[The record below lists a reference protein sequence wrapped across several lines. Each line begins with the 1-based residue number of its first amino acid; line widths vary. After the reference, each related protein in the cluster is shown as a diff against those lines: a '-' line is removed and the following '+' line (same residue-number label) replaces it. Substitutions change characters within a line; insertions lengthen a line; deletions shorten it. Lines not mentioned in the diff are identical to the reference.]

1 MKRALVSVSNKDGL
15 EELAAALVATG
26 IEIISTGGTFRFLR
40 DLSFPVV
47 EISEYTS
54 FPEMMDGRVK
64 TLHPKVHGGILA
76 RRDLDLEAAEENGI
90 AFIDLVVVN
99 LYPFEETI
107 SDQDVSD
114 QLAIENIDIGGP
126 AMIRS
131 AAKNHKDVLVVV
143 DPNDYEKV
151 IEGVQKASIDFD
163 LRREFAKKAF
173 QHTAHY
179 DAMIAGYFAKDE
191 RFPEKII
198 LVAEKRQ
205 DLRYGENPHQRA
217 AFYRS
222 RTGFYDPRDLSGLV
236 AGCKQ
241 LHGKELS
248 FNNIADSDA
257 ALECVKLFKEPACVI
272 IKHGNP
278 CGVATSDSPVAA
290 YQKAVKTDPTSAFGG
305 VIAFNSKVDA
315 KTISEITSNQFVEVI
330 IAPDVSNDVVETL
343 RAKKNVRL
351 LVSGP
356 AGSNPLH
363 LESKRVAGGMLI
375 QDADVLIWS
384 NEDFKVVTK
393 RRPSDSELRDLE
405 FAWKVCWHT
414 KSNAIVYAKD
424 CSTVGVGAGQMS
436 RVISAKIASM
446 KAAEEGLDPSGA
458 VMASDAFFPFRDGID
473 AAATA
478 GIGAVIQ
485 PGGSVRD
492 QEVIEAADEH
502 GLAMVVTGTRHFCH

>member
-15 EELAAALVATG
+15 EELAAALVSAG
-26 IEIISTGGTFRFLR
+26 IEIISTGGTFRFLT
-40 DLSFPVV
+40 DLSFPVI

-76 RRDLDLEAAEENGI
+76 RRDLDLGALEENGI
-90 AFIDLVVVN
+90 VLIDLVVVN

-107 SDQDVSD
+107 SGRDVSD

-131 AAKNHKDVLVVV
+131 AAKNHQDVLVVV

-198 LVAEKRQ
+198 LVAEKQQ

-222 RTGFYDPRDLSGLV
+222 RTGFYDPLDLSGLI

-272 IKHGNP
+272 VKHGNP
-278 CGVATSDSPVAA
+278 CGVATSDNPVAA
-290 YQKAVKTDPTSAFGG
+290 YQKAVRTDPTSAFGG
-305 VIAFNSKVDA
+305 VIAFNRKVDA
-315 KTISEITSNQFVEVI
+315 KTISEITNNQFVEVI
-330 IAPDVSNDVVETL
+330 IAPDVSNDVLETL

-351 LVSGP
+351 LVSGA
-356 AGSNPLH
+356 AGPDRLH
-363 LESKRVAGGMLI
+363 LESKRVAGGLLI
-375 QDADVLIWS
+375 QDADDLIWS
-384 NEDFKVVTK
+384 DEDFKVVTK

-424 CSTVGVGAGQMS
+424 CCTVGVGAGQMS

-478 GIGAVIQ
+478 GIDAVIQ

-502 GLAMVVTGTRHFCH
+502 GLAMVFTGTRHFRH